1 MEGRDPPPMTR
12 PTQTQESRTRLR
24 DGLGFSFLVFIAL
37 RVALSVVS
45 IVAVGTVKPP
55 AYATD
60 PEVRLTR
67 GWHNAIDAT
76 DRWDARWFE
85 RIAEDGYD
93 PTDAS
98 AAFFPG
104 YPLTIRAITW
114 TQLIGTFDAALVVS
128 NVAFFGA
135 LTVLFALTSAEFS
148 TDMARRTLILL
159 AAFPV
164 SFFYLSPYSESLFLL
179 TSLLAF
185 WWARRGKWG
194 AAGLAGFLAA
204 GTRVVGIFLVPALLV
219 EAWTVEPDQR
229 RKAVAASFLPALAP
243 LAYAFYWF
251 ARTGDAL
258 RPFHAQDSWF
268 RTFEVPIV
276 SLANAV
282 WLGITGITDAHGI
295 YWTADLVLTAAVLVP
310 LALRWRMIPRPYL
323 GYVIASGV
331 VILSYPLP
339 ARPLLSAPRFL
350 IVLFPAF
357 WALADLCV
365 GRRFV
370 LVSAVFCVG
379 FVLMTATFVNWGFV
393 F

>member
-1 MEGRDPPPMTR
+1 MTR
-12 PTQTQESRTRLR
+12 PAQIQESGTRLR

-37 RVALSVVS
+37 RVALSLVS
-45 IVAVGTVKPP
+45 VVAVGTVKPP
-55 AYATD
+55 AYASD
-60 PEVRLTR
+60 HEVRLTR

-85 RIAEDGYD
+85 RIAADGYD

-104 YPLTIRAITW
+104 YPLTIRALMW
-114 TQLIGTFDAALVVS
+114 TQLIGTLDAALVVS

-148 TDMARRTLILL
+148 TGMARRTLILL
-159 AAFPV
+159 GSFPV
-164 SFFYLSPYSESLFLL
+164 SFFFLSPYSEALFLL

-185 WWARRGKWG
+185 WWARRRKWG
-194 AAGLAGFLAA
+194 RAGLAGFLAA
-204 GTRVVGIFLVPALLV
+204 GTRAVGIFLIPALLV
-219 EAWTVEPDQR
+219 EAWSVERDER

-243 LAYAFYWF
+243 VAYALYWF

-268 RTFEVPIV
+268 RTLQVPIV
-276 SLANAV
+276 SVANAV
-282 WLGITGITDAHGI
+282 WLGITGINDAHGI

-310 LALRWRMIPRPYL
+310 LALRWKTIPRLYL
-323 GYVIASGV
+323 VYAIVSV
-331 VILSYPLP
+331 VLILSYPLP

-357 WALADLCV
+357 WAMADLFV

-370 LVSAVFCVG
+370 LVTAVFCVG
-379 FVLMTATFVNWGFV
+379 FFLMAATFVNWGFV